1 MAVLDGIDMTTFS
14 APVEVGHLYESQCR
28 QVPVG
33 AGVYVVRRL
42 EARTPRFLTK
52 SGAGWFKD
60 LDPSY
65 PPNVVRS
72 NWVPGALILYVGR
85 AAGREGLRQR
95 IGQLVAFGFGK
106 PVGHRGGRLL
116 WHLSDSRRLHVS
128 WKQCGDDQAEV
139 LKAALID
146 EFRDAYG
153 VRPFANMVK

>member
-1 MAVLDGIDMTTFS
+1 MAVLDGIELSTFS
-14 APVEVGHLYESQCR
+14 SSFDVARLYESQCAE
-28 QVPVG
+28 VPTG
-33 AGVYVVRRL
+33 TGVYVVRRPV
-42 EARTPRFLTK
+42 ARDPRFLTK

-65 PPNVVRS
+65 PPDVVRA
-72 NWVPGALILYVGR
+72 NWVPGALILYVGK

-106 PVGHRGGRLL
+106 AVGHRGGRML
-116 WHLSDSRRLHVS
+116 WHLSDCRRLQVA
-128 WKQCGDDQAEV
+128 WKQCSDDQATA
-139 LKAALID
+139 LKTALID